1 MENHFVL
8 PKEEYSRD
16 LNILNHYVEDS
27 ALYLHKRTGK
37 SLDVCRDYVKRN
49 TAPGGKLGITDPDV
63 MSLTKHKPGH
73 REKEQLKLSAYLR
86 DMEDNDRIVS
96 PTMAVYY
103 NPTVKPSLSSDFIGI
118 NIQRRNES
126 KHAMFSAKEAGD
138 KAMEEFKKNEQK
150 SFKISNN
157 SLSGAQAS
165 AHTVLYNKSAHSSLT
180 STCRTA
186 TSYGNANN
194 EKFLFGNRH
203 YWGPDVVKANI
214 TSILRSTNYEALS
227 HAMDLYGIRHPTI
240 AETFECIRY
249 STDLYWKNDE
259 ELRKIYALVETLSD
273 IERSAFVYS
282 GDLYHLAKYNDEVVR
297 VFLDKL
303 SSKATVPIDDP
314 DVYIDQMDADL
325 NAFVGLL
332 CAEELSGKS
341 IKAIK
346 KEGGRDYQI
355 VGATAKHILEVL
367 DEYQHLIK
375 AFWRINTL
383 PSSIAHI
390 RSSIRRGVITSDTDS
405 TIFTVQYWTEWYVG
419 QIDFS
424 EKSNAIAYAVVYLAT
439 QTIAHILAMV
449 SAGMGVRPD
458 MIHDLSMKNEF
469 AFPVFVLTSMAK
481 HYFAYISAQEG
492 NVFTELDTEVKGVYL
507 KDSNCPPHVMEEF
520 NKTLRWTMDRV
531 MDGGGIN
538 ITELYQK
545 ISTIENGIRESVRK
559 GESSYLTGS
568 QVKNKESY
576 ANPMSSPYLHYLLW
590 NEVFAPKY
598 GEAPEPPYSAVKV
611 SIDIKNKT
619 AMQEW
624 LDKIE
629 DRELATRLMN
639 WIKANNKNA
648 ITSILLPRPV
658 VDVTGLPE
666 EIIQA
671 MNIRKLIY
679 STVKPFYILLESL
692 GVYMTN
698 NNITRLV
705 SDSAGQGQP
714 TFVPHNP
721 A

>member
-8 PKEEYSRD
+8 PRDQYSRD
-16 LNILNHYVEDS
+16 LNVLGHYVEDS

-37 SLDVCRDYVKRN
+37 DLATCLNYVKTH
-49 TAPGGKLGITDPDV
+49 TAPGGKLAVTDPDV
-63 MSLTKHKPGH
+63 MALTKHRPGQ
-73 REKEQLKLSAYLR
+73 RDKEQVKLSAYFR
-86 DMEDNDRIVS
+86 DMEENDRIIS
-96 PTMAVYY
+96 PTMAVYH
-103 NPTVKPSLSSDFIGI
+103 NPGKLQSLSSDFIGI
-118 NIQRRNES
+118 NIKRRNES
-126 KHAMFSAKEAGD
+126 KGAMFAAKEAGN
-138 KAMEEFKKNEQK
+138 KALEEFKKNEQK

-194 EKFLFGNRH
+194 EKFLYGNRH

-214 TSILRSTNYEALS
+214 ISVLRSTDYAALQ
-227 HAMDLYGIRHPTI
+227 HAMELYGIRHPT
-240 AETFECIRY
+240 AEETFECVKY
-249 STDLYWKNDE
+249 STDLYWKNE
-259 ELRKIYALVETLSD
+259 AQLNEIRLLINALTD

-282 GDLYHLAKYNDEVVR
+282 GDLHHLAKYNDEVVR

-303 SSKATVPIDDP
+303 SSKATQPINDP
-314 DVYIDQMDADL
+314 DTYVKRMDADL
-325 NAFVGLL
+325 VALVGLL
-332 CAEELSGKS
+332 CADELKGRS
-341 IKAIK
+341 IKALSG
-346 KEGGRDYQI
+346 EGGHDYQM
-355 VGATAKHILEVL
+355 VGATAKHIMEVL
-367 DEYQHLIK
+367 DEYQYMIK

-383 PSSIAHI
+383 PSSVAHI

-405 TIFTVQYWTEWYVG
+405 TIFTVQAWTEWYVG
-419 QIDFS
+419 KIDFS

-449 SAGMGVRPD
+449 SAGMGVRPE

-469 AFPVFVLTSMAK
+469 MFPVFVLTSMAK

-520 NKTLRWTMDRV
+520 NNTLKWSMDRV
-531 MDGGGIN
+531 MDGNGLN
-538 ITELYQK
+538 LTELYQK
-545 ISTIENGIRESVRK
+545 IATIENGIRASVQK

-576 ANPMSSPYLHYLLW
+576 ANPQSSPYLHYQLW

-611 SIDIKNKT
+611 SVDIKNKT
-619 AMQEW
+619 ALKEW
-624 LDKIE
+624 LDAIE
-629 DRELATRLMN
+629 DKELAARLEA
-639 WIKANNKNA
+639 WVKANNKNI

-658 VDVTGLPE
+658 VNIVGLPTE
-666 EIIQA
+666 VIQA

-679 STVKPFYILLESL
+679 STVKPFYVLLESL

-705 SDSAGQGQP
+705 SDGQIEAQP
-714 TFVPHNP
+714 TFVPINP
-721 A
+721 